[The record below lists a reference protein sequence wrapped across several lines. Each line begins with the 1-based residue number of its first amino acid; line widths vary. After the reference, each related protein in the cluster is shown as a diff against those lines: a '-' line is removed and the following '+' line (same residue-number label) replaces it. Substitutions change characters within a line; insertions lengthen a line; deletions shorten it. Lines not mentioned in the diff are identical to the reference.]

1 MDQQQVIALPGE
13 RDQAIRKA
21 ALGKQTI
28 EYLVA
33 LPDKAV
39 LEINRSRDLL
49 LKRRKDRQIDRL
61 LMVLAFSNKQFF
73 VLAVNCRYV
82 NLRVGVQIIVP
93 IRADSGGNERELSV
107 PAKLRED
114 VLADIFI
121 RKRDKAADKGLLQLV
136 QHDLLIVQ
144 FQFSLIRIDI
154 PEPEAGKVVR
164 YKIQSFSGML
174 WILFCDWRVFYNKAQ
189 LRQCCQIRL
198 D

>member
-189 LRQCCQIRL
+189 LRQCCQIRR